1 GVLPVKTDSRSLA
14 RKLKSLKRC
23 RQRPG
28 NSVKQGRWLSLAIL
42 LTRLFA
48 GSPLFR
54 FDLLP
59 VSQYFSR
66 VSRAGLAENM
76 RVAAN
81 HLVMNRAYHVG
92 HREAALFLRNLRMKD
107 DLQEQRSEERRVGK
121 ECRCRRWREHE
132 KKNKRERESR
142 VG

>member
-1 GVLPVKTDSRSLA
+1 FPRHPALRALHSFPTRRSSDLGGVLPVKTDSRSLA

-66 VSRAGLAENM
+66 VSRAGLD
-76 RVAAN
+76 RKSV
-81 HLVMNRAYHVG
+81 V
-92 HREAALFLRNLRMKD
+92 
-107 DLQEQRSEERRVGK
+107 
-121 ECRCRRWREHE
+121 
-132 KKNKRERESR
+132 
-142 VG
+142 